1 MVIAWAVLGQ
11 TIAPIQV
18 FGAFL
23 VVGSVIWMNLG
34 PR

>member
-18 FGAFL
+18 LGALL

-34 PR
+34 RR